1 MVRSKFTG
9 ADKNEF
15 WGFAIWL
22 EHWKCHT
29 VLPHAVTVPGWIH
42 VSGESVI
49 LEIED
54 LRNFIF
60 AFVTSIPFLLIIYLN
75 FSLGNKL
82 SPMLDLCGF
91 SGAPDNE
98 VLVLYNKPRA
108 RSLVIV
114 TLVQGKETD
123 SVRVNPHIF
132 SRTMMK
138 EMSVFLCYFMRKA
151 WLKMRPTGK
160 NGEREKVV

>member
-1 MVRSKFTG
+1 MVRSKFSG
-9 ADKNEF
+9 VGKNEF
-15 WGFAIWL
+15 GGFAIWL
-22 EHWKCHT
+22 EHWKCDT
-29 VLPHAVTVPGWIH
+29 VFPHAVTVPEWIH

-60 AFVTSIPFLLIIYLN
+60 AFLIAIPFLLIIYLN

-91 SGAPDNE
+91 SGGPDNE

-108 RSLVIV
+108 RSLVTV
-114 TLVQGKETD
+114 TVVQGKETD
-123 SVRVNPHIF
+123 SVRVSPHIF
-132 SRTMMK
+132 SRTIMK
-138 EMSVFLCYFMRKA
+138 EMSVSSATSWWKLGWKWGQLERMKKGRK
-151 WLKMRPTGK
+151 
-160 NGEREKVV
+160 